1 MIDSTLILNHNMPDR
16 RQPLYNS
23 EERAV
28 IDVHKEEYLNAASA
42 QERKQVAQNK
52 VLPALFNYWSGKGLD
67 LSDPR
72 PRTKVCMV
80 GIGTS

>member
-1 MIDSTLILNHNMPDR
+1 MPDR

-28 IDVHKEEYLNAASA
+28 INVYKEEYLKAASA
-42 QERKQVAQNK
+42 QERKQLTQNK
-52 VLPALFNYWSGKGLD
+52 ILPALFNYWSEKGID

-72 PRTKVCMV
+72 PRTKVCLV
-80 GIGTS
+80 GIGT